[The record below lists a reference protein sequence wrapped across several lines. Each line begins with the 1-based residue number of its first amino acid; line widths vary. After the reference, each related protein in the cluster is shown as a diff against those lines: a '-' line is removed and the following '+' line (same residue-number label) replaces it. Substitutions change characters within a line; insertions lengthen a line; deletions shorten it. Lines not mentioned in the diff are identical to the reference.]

1 MTTAGEASVSPN
13 DYCVLGDTIC
23 ERLAAEIGKLGLPE
37 ASRPSLPVFSQAEWT
52 RARDPFSGLDSAVGL
67 WKNARGARI
76 GEIKF
81 HGDGSFYAEYDVALA
96 HPVQPHRWFVEAV
109 VAWGRGD
116 LIKTEVR
123 LLPALGA

>member
-1 MTTAGEASVSPN
+1 VSPN
-13 DYCVLGDTIC
+13 DYRVLGEAIC
-23 ERLAAEIGKLGLPE
+23 GRLATEIGKLGFPE
-37 ASRPSLPVFSQAEWT
+37 ASLPPLPVFSQAEWT
-52 RARDPFSGLDSAVGL
+52 RAKDPFSGLDSTVGL
-67 WKNARGARI
+67 WKSARGARI

-96 HPVQPHRWFVEAV
+96 HPMHPQSWFVEAV
-109 VAWGRGD
+109 VAWGRDD